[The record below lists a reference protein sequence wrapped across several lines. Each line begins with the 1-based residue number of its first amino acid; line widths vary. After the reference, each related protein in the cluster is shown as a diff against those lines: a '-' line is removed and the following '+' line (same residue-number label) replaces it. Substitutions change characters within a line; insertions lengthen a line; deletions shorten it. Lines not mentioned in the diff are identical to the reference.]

1 MIVLREEIPIFV
13 LVMIVKQKNS
23 NDMKKYFSTL
33 AIISCSAFLASC
45 STVNYINTDTLKQN
59 YEKKIHHTTMLGKAL
74 FKTDQKKKDTYDNVK
89 VFLNENEVNRPFE
102 VTAYGSY
109 TPLVIPLLRP
119 ERPRLEKYLLW
130 KGARKARKLHGDG
143 VIIDN
148 KNDFRVIK
156 FI

>member
-1 MIVLREEIPIFV
+1 
-13 LVMIVKQKNS
+13 
-23 NDMKKYFSTL
+23 MKKYFSTL

-89 VFLNENEVNRPFE
+89 VFLNENEVNRDFE
-102 VTAYGSY
+102 VTAFGSY
-109 TPLVIPLLRP
+109 TPLVLPIVRP

-130 KGARKARKLHGDG
+130 KGARKARKLQADG

-148 KNDFRVIK
+148 KNNFRIIK
-156 FI
+156 FK